1 MDQKFKKYLPLL
13 SLIKQ
18 QLITQIMD
26 HSKLIKCSIIALVA
40 LLLVIRK
47 RNKSK
52 KLYELKM
59 GMTQKETTMKIDVK

>member
-13 SLIKQ
+13 SLITQ
-18 QLITQIMD
+18 QLITQIKN
-26 HSKLIKCSIIALVA
+26 HSKLIKYSIIALVA

-59 GMTQKETTMKIDVK
+59 DMTQKETTVKIDVK